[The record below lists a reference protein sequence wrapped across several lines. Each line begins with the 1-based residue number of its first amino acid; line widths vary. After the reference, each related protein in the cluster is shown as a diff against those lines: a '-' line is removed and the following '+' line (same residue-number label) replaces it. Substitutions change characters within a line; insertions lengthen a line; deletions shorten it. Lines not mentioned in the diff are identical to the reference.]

1 MSFYFCIVK
10 IVKEDSNMA
19 TTTMVSILILIAF
32 GDIIASSLS
41 DRQQQREIKNDET
54 NY

>member
-1 MSFYFCIVK
+1 
-10 IVKEDSNMA
+10 MA